1 MVRGAIWVLCRVWTR
16 PDGWRRRP
24 SQWPAHNVLHHQHVD
39 LWGIYPTKPEVGVYK
54 LQPILQWN
62 LVNFYSSSCMLLSCN
77 LCMFFEFIFVDLQIV
92 IPGCLYQLPNK
103 LEWIDSLSFH
113 WVSHGNHELR
123 DDLRTKTKTASWH
136 QSSWSVRTATP
147 TWGEPR
153 RRKKIACCTQEDWI
167 QHHLEVKE
175 DLVVEGMFSFSF

>member
-62 LVNFYSSSCMLLSCN
+62 LVNFYSSSCMFLSCN
-77 LCMFFEFIFVDLQIV
+77 LCVFFEFIFVDLQIV

-103 LEWIDSLSFH
+103 LEWIDSFVFSLGLTWQSQREGRSTDEDQDSFLT
-113 WVSHGNHELR
+113 S
-123 DDLRTKTKTASWH
+123 
-136 QSSWSVRTATP
+136 
-147 TWGEPR
+147 
-153 RRKKIACCTQEDWI
+153 II
-167 QHHLEVKE
+167 LECSYCYTDVGRAQ
-175 DLVVEGMFSFSF
+175 V